1 MLTTMHPFVPGD
13 EAVTFRSEDED
24 ECLAS
29 GGAGCGASILH
40 AHRSGAEISVSRS
53 PRTGLPV
60 AFFGMTEIDALQ
72 GAVWMLAT
80 PEITQNARSVLH
92 WTPSVLRGWHERRPL
107 LFNYVDARNE
117 LHIRWLKRL
126 GFVFIALRPA
136 YGIERRPFYEF
147 VRLSVCADQQQSP

>member
-1 MLTTMHPFVPGD
+1 MLSTNHPYVPGD
-13 EAVTFRSEDED
+13 ELVTFRSEDEA

-29 GGAGCGASILH
+29 GGAGCADSIRH
-40 AHRSGAEISVSRS
+40 AYRSGAEISVSRS
-53 PRTGLPV
+53 PRTGLPI
-60 AFFGMTEIDALQ
+60 AFFGMTEIDDLQ

-80 PEITQNARSVLH
+80 PEITRSARSVVH

-107 LFNYVDARNE
+107 LFNHVDARNE

-126 GFVFIALRPA
+126 GFTFIALHPEH
-136 YGIERRPFYEF
+136 GIERRPFYEF